1 MDKLT
6 YGASILG
13 LMVVGAMPA
22 TLMSIHTPLAFGGS
36 AEPSAS
42 LQGILDSIVPAVLP
56 LGLTFLVYYFIK
68 RGIKTTYLL
77 LGLLVLG
84 FVGSMLHLFV

>member
-22 TLMSIHTPLAFGGS
+22 TLMSLRTPLAFGGGDAGS
-36 AEPSAS
+36 G
-42 LQGILDSIVPAVLP
+42 LQGILDSIVPAILP

-68 RGIKTTYLL
+68 KGVKTTYLL
-77 LGLLVLG
+77 LGLVVLG
-84 FVGSMLHLFV
+84 FVGSVLHLFV